1 MTLDHTRPL
10 FIRLLLLALLVLVPP
25 VALLSYGALGEFA
38 QGLVPEMDKKAET
51 VGRDLAA
58 SIERAVGYGIPLA
71 KLSGMDDF
79 FTPVLKANPE
89 IRYLSVTD
97 HEGHV
102 LFLNGA
108 AKSVLEPFYTAADFE
123 VESGRIHKS
132 LMGDFVDLS
141 QPLRGKT
148 GVVGHIHV
156 GVDQDYV
163 RGRLMEIAVDV
174 AVVTLVSLLVAVE
187 ILFFVV
193 TFNVTGPM
201 RVVGMVMDR
210 TRRGDFSSACGTGA
224 EDEVGR
230 FVHSFNAAIRYA
242 DDLFRRL
249 EAYMDEVKSA
259 HFDKSVV
266 ERVGE
271 IEARIR
277 FLFRFSRSGKPDVVT
292 EYQATDIRLPLFLF
306 VFAEEIYARSCRF
319 ISATS
324 TSPFPA

>member
-10 FIRLLLLALLVLVPP
+10 FIRLLLLAFLVLVPP
-25 VALLSYGALGEFA
+25 VGLLSYGALAEFA

-71 KLSGMDDF
+71 KLYGMDDF
-79 FTPVLKANPE
+79 FTPVLKTNPE

-97 HEGHV
+97 HEGRV

-108 AKSVLEPFYTAADFE
+108 AKSMLEPFYTAADFE
-123 VESGRIHKS
+123 VESGRSQKS
-132 LMGDFVDLS
+132 LISDFIDLS

-156 GVDQDYV
+156 GVDQDYM
-163 RGRLMEIAVDV
+163 RGRLMEIAVDI

-210 TRRGDFSSACGTGA
+210 VRRGD
-224 EDEVGR
+224 
-230 FVHSFNAAIRYA
+230 
-242 DDLFRRL
+242 
-249 EAYMDEVKSA
+249 
-259 HFDKSVV
+259 
-266 ERVGE
+266 
-271 IEARIR
+271 
-277 FLFRFSRSGKPDVVT
+277 
-292 EYQATDIRLPLFLF
+292 
-306 VFAEEIYARSCRF
+306 
-319 ISATS
+319 
-324 TSPFPA
+324 